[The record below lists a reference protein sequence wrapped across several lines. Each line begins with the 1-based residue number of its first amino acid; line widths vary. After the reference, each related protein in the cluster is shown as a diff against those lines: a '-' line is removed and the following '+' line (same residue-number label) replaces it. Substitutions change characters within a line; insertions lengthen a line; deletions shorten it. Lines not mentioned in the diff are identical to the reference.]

1 MSALSFHDPVEQV
14 LEIRALSKNYGR
26 VEVLRGISL
35 SLSSGE
41 ILAIVGDNGAGK
53 STLIKCVT
61 GTITPD
67 GGIIS
72 LRGKEFLSL
81 SPRKSMEEGVSA
93 VYQDLALVE
102 DLDVA
107 TNLFL
112 GAEPLKAGFLVDRG
126 RMHSEA
132 ARRLKELGIDL
143 PSTRARIADLS
154 GGQRQAV
161 AIARAVMQASA
172 GKDAGIVI
180 LDEPTAAMG
189 VRESELVLG
198 IIRGLREKKMAVLF
212 VSHNLPQVFRIADR
226 ICVLRSGMKLWCGK
240 TRDIS
245 LQDVI
250 AMMSGAPPLT
260 AESAE
265 VAGDE

>member
-26 VEVLRGISL
+26 VEVLIDISL
-35 SLSSGE
+35 SLFSGE

-53 STLIKCVT
+53 STLLKCVT
-61 GTITPD
+61 GTISPD
-67 GGIIS
+67 GGVIR
-72 LRGKEFLSL
+72 LRDKEFLSL
-81 SPRKSMEEGVSA
+81 SPRKSMAEGVSA

-102 DLDVA
+102 ELDVA

-112 GAEPLKAGFLVDRG
+112 GAEPLRAGFLVDRA
-126 RMHSEA
+126 RMHAEA
-132 ARRLKELGIDL
+132 GRRLKELGIDL

-161 AIARAVMQASA
+161 AIARAVMQVS
-172 GKDAGIVI
+172 GKNRAGIVI

-198 IIRGLREKKMAVLF
+198 IIRGLRERKMAVLF
-212 VSHNLPQVFRIADR
+212 VSHNLPQVFRVADR
-226 ICVLRSGMKLWCGK
+226 LCVLRSGKMLWCGK
-240 TRDIS
+240 IRDVSIH
-245 LQDVI
+245 DVI
-250 AMMSGAPPLT
+250 AMMSGSPSLIEEKT
-260 AESAE
+260 EST
-265 VAGDE
+265 GDE

>member
-1 MSALSFHDPVEQV
+1 MSALTLHDPMEQV
-14 LEIRALSKNYGR
+14 LEIQALSKNFGR
-26 VEVLRGISL
+26 VEVLKGISL

-161 AIARAVMQASA
+161 AIARAVMQAS
-172 GKDAGIVI
+172 GKDRAGIVI

-198 IIRGLREKKMAVLF
+198 IIRGLREKKWLSSSSPTIF
-212 VSHNLPQVFRIADR
+212 PRCSGSPTGYVF
-226 ICVLRSGMKLWCGK
+226 CV
-240 TRDIS
+240 
-245 LQDVI
+245 
-250 AMMSGAPPLT
+250 P
-260 AESAE
+260 E
-265 VAGDE
+265 